1 MSSDGSTTIKTN
13 PIAQTTST
21 VSVTQTQVAEEIVVF
36 PNKQEGIAD
45 KSKLTSE
52 KTEKVKKLE
61 EIKLKLKY
69 LSGDEEAIKA
79 REKKENLHQK
89 IAGITG
95 GVVGGVSMGLLCA
108 NFVKDVGLL
117 GLAIAGPFTLA
128 AVGIIGGVAAA
139 VVGGL
144 YNYKHKQEAANS
156 EEEIKNLQ
164 QEIYILETEISQID
178 EALRSAD

>member
-1 MSSDGSTTIKTN
+1 MSNNGSTTIKSN

-36 PNKQEGIAD
+36 PDKQEGIID
-45 KSKLTSE
+45 KSKLTIE
-52 KTEKVKKLE
+52 KTEKQKKLE
-61 EIKLKLKY
+61 ELKQELKY
-69 LSGDEEAIKA
+69 LSGDEETLKA
-79 REKKENLHQK
+79 REKKESLHQK

-128 AVGIIGGVAAA
+128 AVGIVGGAAA
-139 VVGGL
+139 ALVGGL
-144 YNYKHKQEAANS
+144 YKYKHKQEALNS
-156 EEEIKNLQ
+156 EEKIKNLQ
-164 QEIYILETEISQID
+164 QEIYVLETEISQID
-178 EALRSAD
+178 EALKSAD